1 MHLHMCTFVYV
12 CTAAA
17 ALGRGDTN
25 LVDPARDSPLQLPM
39 SPVRLPLHRI
49 KSAGAARGHNMKQS
63 SGAVERDS
71 PFGAGLLTAFVWL
84 CHVGVHARGLSWL
97 KSRAEA

>member
-1 MHLHMCTFVYV
+1 V

-17 ALGRGDTN
+17 ALGRGDAD

-39 SPVRLPLHRI
+39 SPVRLTLHRI
-49 KSAGAARGHNMKQS
+49 KSAGVARGHNMKQC

-71 PFGAGLLTAFVWL
+71 PFGAGMVTALVWL
-84 CHVGVHARGLSWL
+84 GHVGVHARGQSWL

>member
-1 MHLHMCTFVYV
+1 MHLRMYTFVYV

-17 ALGRGDTN
+17 ALGRGDAD
-25 LVDPARDSPLQLPM
+25 LVDQARDSPLQLPM
-39 SPVRLPLHRI
+39 SPVRFPLHRI
-49 KSAGAARGHNMKQS
+49 KSAGTARGHNMKQS

-71 PFGAGLLTAFVWL
+71 PFGAGMLTALVWL

-97 KSRAEA
+97 KLRVEA

>member
-1 MHLHMCTFVYV
+1 M
-12 CTAAA
+12 
-17 ALGRGDTN
+17 
-25 LVDPARDSPLQLPM
+25 VDPARDSPLQLPM

-49 KSAGAARGHNMKQS
+49 KSAGVARGHSMKQFS
-63 SGAVERDS
+63 VAVTVERDS